1 MASIKK
7 TYKPWEQKSSSIAMT
22 PQKSKC
28 DIEITRQL
36 EPPVARLPPLGGLRG
51 GVEGIRAEV
60 EDERGKGALKNRQD
74 TL

>member
-1 MASIKK
+1 
-7 TYKPWEQKSSSIAMT
+7 MT